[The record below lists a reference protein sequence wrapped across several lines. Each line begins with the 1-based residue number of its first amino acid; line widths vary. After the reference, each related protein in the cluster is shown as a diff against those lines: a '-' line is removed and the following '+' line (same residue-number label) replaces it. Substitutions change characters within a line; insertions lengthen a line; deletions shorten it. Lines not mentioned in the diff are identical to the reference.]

1 MRLITPITKKTELYS
16 DFTKDL
22 FLNPVTLDIVRKTN
36 EEAVKEAIK
45 NLILTDKGERL
56 MQPEVGSDIRKMLF
70 ENYTIGT
77 ATIIEELVRSTIES
91 YEPRAELLSFSIVG
105 SPDQHSVSLNI
116 VFAVSMIEDPISFNV
131 IVQRLR

>member
-1 MRLITPITKKTELYS
+1 MRLVTPITKQTELYS

-22 FLNPVTLDIVRKTN
+22 YLNPFSNDIVRKTN

-70 ENYTIGT
+70 ENYTIAT
-77 ATIIEELVRSTIES
+77 VTIIENLIKDTIKA
-91 YEPRAELLSFSIVG
+91 YEPRAELLGLSIVG
-105 SPDQHSVSLNI
+105 TPDQHTVSLNI
-116 VFAVSMIEDPISFNV
+116 QFAVTMIEDPISFTV
-131 IVQRLR
+131 MVERTR